1 MNPHVRLLDC
11 ELVSWLVGRSIWR
24 LVVWAVKRA
33 VSYTF
38 KFQCSLSKHL
48 LTCYLLLY
56 RMVLDSIRTLTIWM
70 FSVGVGWQDFYLLQL
85 LGNIKSLRSNN
96 GYLPTFL
103 SIYLFIYLSDHSPA
117 CLILQQSTLPSYLSY
132 LAAYIHTS
140 IYLSIHPS
148 ICLSIYP
155 TMYIS
160 NYQSA
165 HLPCQGF
172 AILLSG
178 MCFYNDIIILP
189 GIKKIAR

>member
-1 MNPHVRLLDC
+1 MT
-11 ELVSWLVGRSIWR
+11 
-24 LVVWAVKRA
+24 
-33 VSYTF
+33 Y
-38 KFQCSLSKHL
+38 
-48 LTCYLLLY
+48 YLLLY

-103 SIYLFIYLSDHSPA
+103 SIYLYLSDNSPA
-117 CLILQQSTLPSYLSY
+117 CLILQQSTLPSYLSLY

-165 HLPCQGF
+165 HLSIDISFYLGACLSINLLPCQGF